1 MERNPLC
8 YNLAM
13 KLHTKLLLINLMLII
28 LVIAAIVVSVVLVFV
43 TTEDIRYNISH
54 DTYLEV
60 EAFMTE
66 FAEDYKSVPQAE
78 RTSEFLKTKLDGYDA
93 KLLNGTTGLK
103 LYVARND
110 SPIYQGRTSAFERW
124 FVKNRVKVDGEMD
137 FSIYIVTMVVSQEI
151 DGDDII
157 LMHSL
162 TTDNY
167 AAVKRLGIMLL
178 CCLVFIIGV
187 VVIVYILEYVLLIPR
202 MYKLK
207 EALSAIYRGD
217 YNYRVSIKQY
227 GGKDII
233 GKLAVEF
240 ELMRRQLCELNKQK
254 EAFDRQRG
262 EVIAGISHDLKTP
275 LTTIQGY
282 SKGLVDGV
290 AERMGKSKEYA
301 MKIYKTAFTMNALVD
316 RLRDFSKRDI
326 DTIIYSFTT
335 KDLNAVVKDFMQKY
349 NIQYLGNGLT
359 IHVKYCTENVLC
371 HMDKEQF
378 LRVFQNIF
386 DNSVK
391 YKDKPEAN
399 AYLSISTLEKDAII
413 IIKDDGPGVS
423 EYELDYIFESYY
435 RGDPSRTNPTSGSG
449 LGLSVVKNIVNAHHG
464 RVEAYNDG
472 GLAIKITIPLRR

>member
-1 MERNPLC
+1 
-8 YNLAM
+8 M
-13 KLHTKLLLINLMLII
+13 KLQTKLLLINLLLII
-28 LVIAAIVVSVVLVFV
+28 LVIASLAVSVVLVLSKA
-43 TTEDIRYNISH
+43 EEIRYNINANTFS
-54 DTYLEV
+54 EV
-60 EAFMTE
+60 ESFM
-66 FAEDYKSVPQAE
+66 
-78 RTSEFLKTKLDGYDA
+78 SEFVAEYKTMPEESKTPALLKEKLDLFDTKLQNA
-93 KLLNGTTGLK
+93 NTGLK
-103 LYVARND
+103 LLVLRGGEVLYK
-110 SPIYQGRTSAFERW
+110 GRCHTSETW
-124 FVKNRVKVDGEMD
+124 FAKNNVTASETFD
-137 FSIYIVTMVVSQEI
+137 FSILGVTMVASQKV
-151 DGDDII
+151 GSDDILLVNTFASGSHETAKMI
-157 LMHSL
+157 
-162 TTDNY
+162 
-167 AAVKRLGIMLL
+167 GIVLL
-178 CCLVFIIGV
+178 CCVIFIIGV
-187 VVIVYILEYVLLIPR
+187 VVIVYVLEYVLLIPR

-217 YNYRVSIKQY
+217 YNYQVSIKKY
-227 GGKDII
+227 GRKDII

-326 DTIIYSFTT
+326 DTIVYSFTSR
-335 KDLNAVVKDFMQKY
+335 DLNAVVKDFMQKY

-359 IHVKYCTENVLC
+359 IHVQYSPDSVLC

-391 YKDKPEAN
+391 YKDKKEAN
-399 AYLSISTLEKDAII
+399 AYLTIKAVDKEVEIL
-413 IIKDDGPGVS
+413 IKDDGPGVS

-449 LGLSVVKNIVNAHHG
+449 LGLSVVKNIVTAHHG